1 MQTALTVIALILLFV
16 VVALHIYTRLIAS
29 KVTQAI
35 PKSGKETAV
44 RGGSIHWIE
53 KGQGAPIVMIHG
65 LGGNLHHFKYALMD
79 KLAST
84 NRVIVLDRPGC
95 GYSTRKGA
103 AMAAIPEQARMIAE
117 FLKKE
122 GIEKP
127 VLVGHSL
134 GGAVSLSLA
143 LDHPEQ
149 VGALALLAPLT
160 QSGAEPPEVFKPLMV
175 ANGFLRWLVS
185 QTISTPRG
193 IMRAKESL
201 AAVFAPEPAPA
212 DFALRAGG
220 VLGLRPKGFVAPS
233 EDFVAVP
240 ASIDAVAARLP
251 QLTVGG
257 GVLYG
262 VEDKILDAEVHGR
275 GLANAAPAI
284 ELELIEGAGHML
296 PMTQVDACVAFI
308 RGVAGRA
315 S

>member
-1 MQTALTVIALILLFV
+1 MGTFGTIILLIIAFF
-16 VVALHIYTRLIAS
+16 LICGAITNFIAAAARAAVPKTGKTT
-29 KVTQAI
+29 KVR
-35 PKSGKETAV
+35 SGE
-44 RGGSIHWIE
+44 IHWVE
-53 KGQGAPIVMIHG
+53 NGQGRPIVMIHG
-65 LGGNLHHFKYALMD
+65 LGANLRNFTYALTG
-79 KLAST
+79 KLDDEF
-84 NRVIVLDRPGC
+84 RVIALDRAGC
-95 GYSTRKGA
+95 GWSTRDGIA
-103 AMAAIPEQARMIAE
+103 QSTLPEQARMIAE

-175 ANGFLRWLVS
+175 ANGFLRWLVA